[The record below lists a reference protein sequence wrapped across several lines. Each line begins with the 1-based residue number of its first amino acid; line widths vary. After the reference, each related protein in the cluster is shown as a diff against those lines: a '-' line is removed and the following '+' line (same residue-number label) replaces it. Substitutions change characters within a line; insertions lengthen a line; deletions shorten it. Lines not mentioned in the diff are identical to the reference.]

1 MDSTP
6 RGIEPGLVRRAQAGD
21 RAGLRALVE
30 AAYPLVRR
38 WALVRTGDA
47 VEADDLTQDVM
58 IQMIRTLDGFRGEAR
73 FETWLYAVTRNAAAA
88 RARRTRRRVE
98 LLRVPEAAA
107 EVAPTPEPGP
117 DVALHRSQVGAA
129 VREAFFRL
137 PLRQREAFDLVELQG
152 LTSPEAAERLGI
164 EAVSVRAHLFKARRA
179 LRAHILGVSP
189 ELAEGLP

>member
-47 VEADDLTQDVM
+47 AEADDLTQDVM

-88 RARRTRRRVE
+88 RARRARRRDDV
-98 LLRVPEAAA
+98 LGSPAAR
-107 EVAPTPEPGP
+107 EGMTPSPEPAP
-117 DVALHRSQVGAA
+117 DVVLHRRDVASV
-129 VREAFFRL
+129 VRDAFFRL
-137 PLRQREAFDLVELQG
+137 PLRQREVFDLVELQG

-179 LRAHILGVSP
+179 LRARILGVSP
-189 ELAEGLP
+189 ELAEGRP